1 MLDQKTKSW
10 TPGPLSGAFSFFRMT
25 FSGGPDMAPGS
36 PISGGPDMA
45 PGLTFSGGP
54 DMAPALPQF
63 ADAPRPDT
71 RL

>member
-1 MLDQKTKSW
+1 MLDQKTKGW
-10 TPGPLSGAFSFFRMT
+10 TPGPRSGAFSFFRMT
-25 FSGGPDMAPGS
+25 
-36 PISGGPDMA
+36 ISGGPDMA